1 MPASISVK
9 RFFLGVDGG
18 QSSTAALIADE
29 MGRVRG
35 VGRAGPCNHASGEE
49 GRQKF
54 IRALTECLSA
64 ASHSAGLDPIPR
76 FASAC
81 LGLSGGPADK
91 EALVSRIVG
100 SDKITVTHD
109 AAIALAGALAGQPGV
124 IVIAGTGSI
133 AFGRNLQDRT
143 ARAGGWG
150 YVFGDEGGGFHIVRQ
165 ALRAALRLEE
175 GWGRATSLRAVLLE
189 ATSAADANDLLHR
202 FYTPEFPRPRIAAL
216 AKLVDQ
222 AAGEGDAAARE
233 ILFQS
238 AQALVELAGV
248 VRRQLF
254 RPADPTRFSYLGG
267 VFRSRIV
274 RERFFAL
281 LETDP
286 SNCVVAPVHGPA
298 AGALLEAFR
307 VAGVPCSLSN
317 VPEEKV

>member
-1 MPASISVK
+1 MAESSN

-18 QSSTAALIADE
+18 QSSTTALIAAE
-29 MGRVRG
+29 TGRVLG
-35 VGRAGPCNHASGEE
+35 SGRAGPCNHASGAE
-49 GRQKF
+49 GREKF
-54 IRALTECLSA
+54 IHALRECVSA
-64 ASHSAGLDPIPR
+64 ACRNAGLDSAPR

-91 EALVSRIVG
+91 EALVSEILA
-100 SDKITVTHD
+100 SDQTIVTHD

-133 AFGRNLQDRT
+133 AFGRGPQDKA

-175 GWGRATSLRAVLLE
+175 GWGQATSLRAVLLE
-189 ATSAADANDLLHR
+189 ATGAHDANELLHR
-202 FYTPEFPRPRIAAL
+202 FYTPDFPRPRIAAL

-222 AAGEGDAAARE
+222 AAGEGDPTARE
-233 ILFQS
+233 ILFQT
-238 AQALVELAGV
+238 AQALVEIATA

-254 RPADPTRFSYLGG
+254 RPGEAARCSYLGG
-267 VFRSRIV
+267 VFSSRIV

-281 LETDP
+281 LEADP
-286 SNCVVAPVHGPA
+286 ANSVVAPLHGPA
-298 AGALLEAFR
+298 AGALIEAFR
-307 VAGVPCSLSN
+307 AAGLQCALSN
-317 VPEEKV
+317 VPDEKA